1 MNITK
6 LLGIF
11 AQNYKA
17 MQAAQTDILDPVFA
31 SVGMEIYTYE
41 YVEGLRR
48 ENLERKKNGQRLY
61 NLIPQKGFQEDMMNI
76 DADIKIIGGKRGLG
90 KTFIGLY
97 DALPY
102 IFNPEVSM
110 YGFRKYE
117 DDVARG
123 IWKSSFQVYRYFGTP
138 VASSFQ
144 WNFLQ
149 GKGAT
154 IKMEHLQDQKKI
166 SDRFRGVEM
175 AYILIEELAEH
186 TRENLD
192 VLFDLLASNRST
204 SGVRPKCVCTCNP
217 VGRSN
222 ALRHFVD
229 WWIDPDTNS
238 PIPERNGKVRY
249 FYRYGNN
256 VDEIVWGD
264 TPHEVYVHPNVKHRV
279 DALAEETKSDFS
291 EFITSMAFITGDYKD
306 NEILRVS
313 DPKYLNRI
321 SARGGASTH
330 NDIIGKW
337 EDVDDTTALLT
348 MSDMYAFFDNTE
360 QRNGIMRA
368 SADVALTGD
377 FMVLFAFDGYHV
389 CDMEAW
395 RGVPTDEIRTFID
408 AFLYKNNVRYENFT
422 YDSNGLG
429 LWLKDMFKGAQPFNN
444 KSKASDSNWK
454 NLKSECADMF
464 VRDIRERKFSI
475 DEQILKRTFTDK
487 KKNKFVVEDRL
498 MEERRALQRKENNGE
513 CFEIISKQQMKA
525 EVGHSPDFI
534 EALMMVEL
542 LMREKIRKKKVRKGF
557 EMWM

>member
-1 MNITK
+1 
-6 LLGIF
+6 
-11 AQNYKA
+11 

-31 SVGMEIYTYE
+31 SVGMEVYTYE
-41 YVEGLRR
+41 YVESLRK

-61 NLIPQKGFQEDMMNI
+61 NLIPQRGFQEDMMNI

-154 IKMEHLQDQKKI
+154 MKMEHLQDQKKV

-204 SGVRPKCVCTCNP
+204 AGVRPKCVCTCNP

-229 WWIDPDTNS
+229 WWIDPDTNL
-238 PIPERNGKVRY
+238 PIPERNGKIRY

-264 TPHEVYVHPNVKHRV
+264 SPQEVYVHPNVMHRI
-279 DALAEETKSDFS
+279 DALADETGSDYS
-291 EFITSMAFITGDYKD
+291 EFITSMAFITGDYAD
-306 NEILRVS
+306 NEILKVS

-337 EDVDDTTALLT
+337 EDVDDTTGLLT
-348 MSDMYAFFDNTE
+348 MEDMYAFFDNTE
-360 QRNGIMRA
+360 QRNGVMRA

-444 KSKASDSNWK
+444 KSKASNSNWK

-464 VRDIRERKFSI
+464 VRDIRERNFSI

-498 MEERRALQRKENNGE
+498 MEERRSLQRKENNGE
-513 CFEIISKQQMKA
+513 CFEIISKQQMKT

-542 LMREKIRKKKVRKGF
+542 LMREKTRKKKVRKGF
-557 EMWM
+557 DMWM

>member
-1 MNITK
+1 
-6 LLGIF
+6 
-11 AQNYKA
+11 

-31 SVGMEIYTYE
+31 SVGMEVYTYE
-41 YVEGLRR
+41 YVESLRK

-61 NLIPQKGFQEDMMNI
+61 NLIPQRGFQEDMMNI

-154 IKMEHLQDQKKI
+154 MKMEHLQDQKKV

-204 SGVRPKCVCTCNP
+204 AGVRPKCVCTCNP

-229 WWIDPDTNS
+229 WWIDPDTNL
-238 PIPERNGKVRY
+238 PIPERNGKIRY

-264 TPHEVYVHPNVKHRV
+264 SPQEVYVHPNVMHRI
-279 DALAEETKSDFS
+279 DALADETGSDYS
-291 EFITSMAFITGDYKD
+291 EFITSMAFITGDYAD
-306 NEILRVS
+306 NEILKVS

-337 EDVDDTTALLT
+337 EDVDDTTGLLT
-348 MSDMYAFFDNTE
+348 MEDMYAFFDNTE
-360 QRNGIMRA
+360 QRNGVMRA

-408 AFLYKNNVRYENFT
+408 VFLYKNNVRYENFT

-444 KSKASDSNWK
+444 KSKASNSNWK

-464 VRDIRERKFSI
+464 VRDIRERNFSI

-498 MEERRALQRKENNGE
+498 MEERRSLQRKENNGE
-513 CFEIISKQQMKA
+513 CFEIISKQQMKT

-542 LMREKIRKKKVRKGF
+542 LMREKTRKKKVRKGF
-557 EMWM
+557 DMWM

>member
-41 YVEGLRR
+41 YVENLRR

-498 MEERRALQRKENNGE
+498 MEERSALQRKENNGE

-557 EMWM
+557 EMWI

>member
-1 MNITK
+1 
-6 LLGIF
+6 
-11 AQNYKA
+11 

-31 SVGMEIYTYE
+31 SVGMEVYTYE
-41 YVEGLRR
+41 YVESLRK

-61 NLIPQKGFQEDMMNI
+61 NLIPQRGFQEDMMNI

-154 IKMEHLQDQKKI
+154 MKMEHLQDQKKV

-204 SGVRPKCVCTCNP
+204 AGVRPKCVCTCNP

-229 WWIDPDTNS
+229 WWIDPDTNL
-238 PIPERNGKVRY
+238 PIPERNGKIRY

-264 TPHEVYVHPNVKHRV
+264 SPQEVYVHPNVMHRI
-279 DALAEETKSDFS
+279 DALADETGSDYS
-291 EFITSMAFITGDYKD
+291 EFITSMAFITGDYAD
-306 NEILRVS
+306 NEILKVS

-337 EDVDDTTALLT
+337 EDVDDTTGLLT
-348 MSDMYAFFDNTE
+348 MEDMYAFFDNTE
-360 QRNGIMRA
+360 QRNGVMRA

-444 KSKASDSNWK
+444 KSKASNSNWK

-464 VRDIRERKFSI
+464 VRDIRERNFSI

-513 CFEIISKQQMKA
+513 CFEIISKQQMKT

-542 LMREKIRKKKVRKGF
+542 LMREKTRKKKVRKGF

>member
-1 MNITK
+1 M
-6 LLGIF
+6 
-11 AQNYKA
+11 A

-31 SVGMEIYTYE
+31 SVGMEVYTYE
-41 YVEGLRR
+41 YVESLRK

-154 IKMEHLQDQKKI
+154 MKMEHLQDQKKV

-204 SGVRPKCVCTCNP
+204 AGVRPKCVCTCNP

-229 WWIDPDTNS
+229 WWIDPDTNL
-238 PIPERNGKVRY
+238 PIPERNGKIRY

-264 TPHEVYVHPNVKHRV
+264 SPQEVYVHPNVMHRI
-279 DALAEETKSDFS
+279 DALADETGSDYS
-291 EFITSMAFITGDYKD
+291 EFITSMAFITGDYAD
-306 NEILRVS
+306 NEILKVS

-337 EDVDDTTALLT
+337 EDVDDTTGLLT
-348 MSDMYAFFDNTE
+348 MEDMYAFFDNTE

-444 KSKASDSNWK
+444 KSKASNSNWK

-513 CFEIISKQQMKA
+513 CFEIISKQQMKT

-542 LMREKIRKKKVRKGF
+542 LMREKTRKKKVRKGF
-557 EMWM
+557 DMWM

>member
-1 MNITK
+1 
-6 LLGIF
+6 
-11 AQNYKA
+11 

-31 SVGMEIYTYE
+31 SVGMEVYTYE
-41 YVEGLRR
+41 YVESLRK

-61 NLIPQKGFQEDMMNI
+61 NLIPQRGFQEDMMNI

-154 IKMEHLQDQKKI
+154 MKMEHLQDQKKV

-204 SGVRPKCVCTCNP
+204 AGVRPKCVCTCNP

-229 WWIDPDTNS
+229 WWIDPDTNL
-238 PIPERNGKVRY
+238 PIPERNGKIRY

-264 TPHEVYVHPNVKHRV
+264 SPQEVYVHPNVMHRI
-279 DALAEETKSDFS
+279 DALADETGSDYS
-291 EFITSMAFITGDYKD
+291 EFITSMAFITGDYAD
-306 NEILRVS
+306 NEILKVS

-321 SARGGASTH
+321 SARGGAST
-330 NDIIGKW
+330 ITTLSVSGK
-337 EDVDDTTALLT
+337 
-348 MSDMYAFFDNTE
+348 
-360 QRNGIMRA
+360 
-368 SADVALTGD
+368 
-377 FMVLFAFDGYHV
+377 
-389 CDMEAW
+389 
-395 RGVPTDEIRTFID
+395 
-408 AFLYKNNVRYENFT
+408 
-422 YDSNGLG
+422 
-429 LWLKDMFKGAQPFNN
+429 
-444 KSKASDSNWK
+444 
-454 NLKSECADMF
+454 
-464 VRDIRERKFSI
+464 
-475 DEQILKRTFTDK
+475 
-487 KKNKFVVEDRL
+487 
-498 MEERRALQRKENNGE
+498 
-513 CFEIISKQQMKA
+513 
-525 EVGHSPDFI
+525 
-534 EALMMVEL
+534 
-542 LMREKIRKKKVRKGF
+542 
-557 EMWM
+557 MWMILPDC

>member
-1 MNITK
+1 
-6 LLGIF
+6 
-11 AQNYKA
+11 

-31 SVGMEIYTYE
+31 SVGMEVYTYE
-41 YVEGLRR
+41 YVESLRK

-61 NLIPQKGFQEDMMNI
+61 NLIPQRGFQEDMMNI

-154 IKMEHLQDQKKI
+154 MKMEHLQDQKKV

-204 SGVRPKCVCTCNP
+204 AGVRPKCVCTCNP

-229 WWIDPDTNS
+229 WWIDPDTNL
-238 PIPERNGKVRY
+238 PIPERNGKIRY

-264 TPHEVYVHPNVKHRV
+264 SPQEVYVHPNVMHRI
-279 DALAEETKSDFS
+279 DALADETGSDYS
-291 EFITSMAFITGDYKD
+291 EFITSMAFITGDYAD
-306 NEILRVS
+306 NEILKVS

-337 EDVDDTTALLT
+337 EDVDDTTGLLT
-348 MSDMYAFFDNTE
+348 MEDMYAFFDNTE
-360 QRNGIMRA
+360 QRNGVMRA

-444 KSKASDSNWK
+444 KSKASNSNWK

-464 VRDIRERKFSI
+464 VRDIRERNFSI

-513 CFEIISKQQMKA
+513 CFEIISKQQMKT

-542 LMREKIRKKKVRKGF
+542 LMREKTRKKKVRKGF
-557 EMWM
+557 DMWM

>member
-1 MNITK
+1 
-6 LLGIF
+6 
-11 AQNYKA
+11 